1 MTLNPN
7 HIHEL
12 LDQATPGPWEWW
24 GNDLDGPMG
33 SVLDIEVECGAFC
46 NGGMAKL
53 DATPNLEYDQQ
64 LIALAPEL
72 ARDWLRMR
80 HALKEMREIVKD
92 DQAIFGKW
100 DTMDAH
106 SRLRWEIQQI
116 HNILNGETNE

>member
-1 MTLNPN
+1 MTLNEN
-7 HIHEL
+7 TVSEL

-53 DATPNLEYDQQ
+53 DSTPNLEYDKK

-80 HALKEMREIVKD
+80 SDLGHLARVLEDFAASPDSAPADRF
-92 DQAIFGKW
+92 A
-100 DTMDAH
+100 A
-106 SRLRWEIQQI
+106 RQI
-116 HNILNGETNE
+116 HKLLNGVTND